1 MVTDGEIPAA
11 SEELLE
17 RLSGAREDLGLQVR
31 VLVIAVLQSLDNSR
45 KMDNASLSSLC
56 VDTIRHGQYGT

>member
-31 VLVIAVLQSLDNSR
+31 VLVIAVLQSLDNAR
-45 KMDNASLSSLC
+45 KLEHASSSLC